1 MNTGRRSILRLL
13 ALCLICTLSTL
24 HRPLMAQLNAPLEH
38 FYKAKGIG
46 LTVKWHVP
54 KTVVEDGD
62 ELTATLVIGSAR
74 YPVLNP
80 TEVVKPDLKS
90 LPAFADRFSVT
101 DVSDPPRNPGD
112 KEVRFAY
119 KLRPRNRSVEQ
130 IPALDFYYHNTTAAP
145 GKRQY
150 PKAQA
155 DSVPITVTEP
165 QRPEPSRVPMVEAE
179 RLFHVTTG
187 PEVLHAPFA
196 PCQWAWLAV
205 GLFGPL
211 AATGWFLAW
220 RRVFPDAVR
229 AARLRRSRVA
239 RRATEAIRKAG
250 RTPDPAAT
258 VAAAVLGY
266 LRARFPVPESAA
278 TPSEIAAVL
287 KEMEVP
293 AAAAE
298 ATADVFRACDRARF
312 APPDDSGASLATD
325 AEAAIARLE
334 ALA

>member
-1 MNTGRRSILRLL
+1 
-13 ALCLICTLSTL
+13 
-24 HRPLMAQLNAPLEH
+24 MAQPAFFEPKEH
-38 FYKAKGIG
+38 FYKAKGAG

-54 KTVVEDGD
+54 NTVVEDGD
-62 ELTATLVIGSAR
+62 ELPATLVIGSTR

-80 TEVVKPDLKS
+80 TEVMKPDLKL
-90 LPAFADRFSVT
+90 LPAFDRFTVT
-101 DVSDPPRNPGD
+101 DVPDPPRGPGD
-112 KEVRFAY
+112 KEVRFGY

-130 IPALDFYYHNTTAAP
+130 IPALEFYYLNTAAAP
-145 GKRQY
+145 GKSQY
-150 PKAQA
+150 RKTQA

-165 QRPEPSRVPMVEAE
+165 RRPEAPRVPMVEAE
-179 RLFHVTTG
+179 HLFRLTTG
-187 PEVLHAPFA
+187 PGVLHAPFV
-196 PCQWAWLAV
+196 PCRWAWLAA

-211 AATGWFLAW
+211 AAAAWFLAW

-258 VAAAVLGY
+258 VAAAVLAY

-287 KEMEVP
+287 KEMDVP
-293 AAAAE
+293 GATAE

-312 APPDDSGASLATD
+312 APPGDSGAALAVD